1 MIRGELAANTQTQT
15 QAKKEPASK
24 PAGNSQT
31 RKQNRDKGHKEAN
44 QRTNGQTNERQDKQT
59 IRLLERAAVSQGT
72 WLHKCPIKLSSPKCP
87 EMILSAKTVRCRL
100 QAHWRVH
107 SHLKSQIA
115 FGLSS
120 HKDRCH
126 VGQLHAFV
134 GREFLQNN
142 PSQPRA
148 THSDMTSLPGRLL
161 RLRTKQA
168 RCFIVF
174 FGVQETDPRTL
185 WDHIGGR
192 PLWFSKSGTSWR
204 GWCCIMVHRNI
215 FPSFSYPADLKWLEP
230 HMYILCE
237 LGILKL
243 LCKGRFGWGFKVHP
257 TSKHMIIFTCMS

>member
-1 MIRGELAANTQTQT
+1 
-15 QAKKEPASK
+15 
-24 PAGNSQT
+24 
-31 RKQNRDKGHKEAN
+31 
-44 QRTNGQTNERQDKQT
+44 
-59 IRLLERAAVSQGT
+59 
-72 WLHKCPIKLSSPKCP
+72 
-87 EMILSAKTVRCRL
+87 MILSAKLFGADSRRTGGYTVTWNHKLHLDSPVTRQMSCRAVTRL
-100 QAHWRVH
+100 RRSWVPA
-107 SHLKSQIA
+107 
-115 FGLSS
+115 
-120 HKDRCH
+120 
-126 VGQLHAFV
+126 
-134 GREFLQNN
+134 NN

-174 FGVQETDPRTL
+174 SGSRNRSTDL
-185 WDHIGGR
+185 MDHIGGR